1 VVRWRNR
8 IMAAEDKD
16 GIADRVMDVA
26 VSPPVTVAK
35 GYLPY
40 ERYDVAIIR
49 DQDETLRQQR
59 DVLRAGRVAAVL
71 PIDLGRDEIVLLR
84 QFRLPAHLATG
95 HGEMVEI
102 VAGRTDGDESV
113 IAAAARECREEI
125 GVVPDRLIE
134 LYSVLP
140 TPGIT
145 DEFVTFFLGFID
157 SSKVPLRGGLA
168 DEHEDTRPFIVPI
181 DAAIA
186 ALDQAQVF
194 NGLMVSALQ
203 WLALHRDRLLDYFE
217 RAAKPA
223 A

>member
-1 VVRWRNR
+1 VT
-8 IMAAEDKD
+8 
-16 GIADRVMDVA
+16 IAR
-26 VSPPVTVAK
+26 

-49 DQDETLRQQR
+49 SDDETLRQRR

-71 PIDLGRDEIVLLR
+71 PIDLDRGEIVLMR

-95 HGEMVEI
+95 RGEMVEI
-102 VAGRTDGDESV
+102 VAGRVDGDESA

-125 GVVPDRLIE
+125 GVRPDRLVE

-145 DEFVTFFLGFID
+145 DEYVTFFLGFID
-157 SSKVPLRGGLA
+157 STQVPLRGGLA
-168 DEHEDTRPFIVPI
+168 DEHEDTRPFAVTI

-194 NGLMVSALQ
+194 NGLMIGALQ
-203 WLALHRDRLLDYFE
+203 WLALHRHRLHDYFD
-217 RAAKPA
+217 RATSPA

>member
-1 VVRWRNR
+1 
-8 IMAAEDKD
+8 MAVDDKNE
-16 GIADRVMDVA
+16 IADRVMDVA
-26 VSPPVTVAK
+26 VSPPVTIAK

-49 DQDETLRQQR
+49 DDDETLRQQR

-71 PIDLGRDEIVLLR
+71 PIDLGRGEIVLLR

-95 HGEMVEI
+95 RGEMVEI
-102 VAGRTDGDESV
+102 VAGRVDGEESV
-113 IAAAARECREEI
+113 IAAAARECHEEI
-125 GVVPDRLIE
+125 GVAPDRLIE

-168 DEHEDTRPFIVPI
+168 HEHEDTRPFIVSI

-186 ALDQAQVF
+186 VLDQGLMF
-194 NGLMVSALQ
+194 NGLMVGALQ
-203 WLALHRDRLLDYFE
+203 WLALHRDRLQDYFE
-217 RAAKPA
+217 RATNPA